1 MNLTATAAAASFEAG
16 PARTPRTPVRRVLRI
31 AFGGLAALLVT
42 IAATAA
48 TFLGTALL
56 VPVPS
61 TMTLAAAA
69 VLLGVAVATARWP
82 LRPGRARLAWAAA
95 VSAVVAAASW
105 PLFQPL
111 APATAQTA
119 TDGSADERWTLPTGS
134 RIAYRRFAAEPG
146 AAPRATPVVYLH
158 GGPAVPARATIVESL
173 QPLRV
178 AGYDVVVYDQ
188 VGSGASGRLDDIAGY
203 TLERNVADLEAIREQ
218 LGTREL
224 VLVGSSWGA
233 VLATHYLA
241 AHPER
246 VHRMVL
252 LAPGVLTRRADF
264 PYDHR
269 RSASAEDDHVLLPP
283 PRMVLAGA
291 LARIGPQAAERFAP
305 QDEMGAEMDRFIA
318 SGALEAQGRCA
329 GSPAPAASVAPAA
342 AAGRATGAN
351 YYANLM
357 IKRSLERAPDPRE
370 RLRDAHTP
378 TLILRGECDYIPLA
392 SAQPYRDA
400 LPASRLAEVPGAGHA
415 LTAAATTGTVAATI
429 SAFLSDRP
437 LPLPAR

>member
-1 MNLTATAAAASFEAG
+1 MNHTATAAAAAASYEAG
-16 PARTPRTPVRRVLRI
+16 PARAPRTPVRRALRI

-48 TFLGTALL
+48 AFLGTALL
-56 VPVPS
+56 VPVP
-61 TMTLAAAA
+61 TATTLAAAA

-95 VSAVVAAASW
+95 VSAAVTAASW

-111 APATAQTA
+111 APATAQA
-119 TDGSADERWTLPTGS
+119 AADGSAHEHWTLPTGS

-158 GGPAVPARATIVESL
+158 GGPAVPARQTIVESL
-173 QPLRV
+173 QPLRA
-178 AGYDVVVYDQ
+178 AGYDLVVYDQ

-218 LGTREL
+218 LGAQQL

-246 VHRMVL
+246 VQRMVL
-252 LAPGVLTRRADF
+252 LAPGVLTRRTDF

-269 RSASAEDDHVLLPP
+269 RSASAEDDRVLLPP
-283 PRMVLAGA
+283 PRMVLAGV
-291 LARIGPQAAERFAP
+291 LARISPPAAERFAS

-329 GSPAPAASVAPAA
+329 GSPAPAAT
-342 AAGRATGAN
+342 AGRAAGAN

-370 RLRDAHTP
+370 RLREVHTP
-378 TLILRGECDYIPLA
+378 VLILRGECDYIPLA
-392 SAQPYRDA
+392 SAQLYRDA
-400 LPASRLAEVPGAGHA
+400 LPAARLAEVPGAGHA
-415 LTAAATTGTVAATI
+415 LTAGAAGEAVAAAMRT
-429 SAFLSDRP
+429 FLEE
-437 LPLPAR
+437 PAPAPAMR

>member
-1 MNLTATAAAASFEAG
+1 MNHTPTAAAASFEAA
-16 PARTPRTPVRRVLRI
+16 PARAPRTPVRRALRI

-42 IAATAA
+42 IAASATA
-48 TFLGTALL
+48 FLGTALL
-56 VPVPS
+56 LPVPAA
-61 TMTLAAAA
+61 MTLAAAA
-69 VLLGVAVATARWP
+69 ALLGVAWATARWP
-82 LRPGRARLAWAAA
+82 LRPGRARVAWAAV

-111 APATAQTA
+111 APATAQGA
-119 TDGSADERWTLPTGS
+119 TDGSAPEHWTLPTGS

-146 AAPRATPVVYLH
+146 ATPRATPVVYLH
-158 GGPAVPARATIVESL
+158 GGPAVPARQTIVESL
-173 QPLRV
+173 QPLRA

-218 LGTREL
+218 LGAQQL

-246 VHRMVL
+246 VQRMVL
-252 LAPGVLTRRADF
+252 LAPGVLTRRTDF

-269 RSASAEDDHVLLPP
+269 RSASAEDDRVLLPP
-283 PRMVLAGA
+283 PRMVLAGV
-291 LARIGPQAAERFAP
+291 LARISPQAAERFAS

-329 GSPAPAASVAPAA
+329 GSPAPAAPAA
-342 AAGRATGAN
+342 AAGRASGAN

-357 IKRSLERAPDPRE
+357 IKRSLERAPDPRD
-370 RLRDAHTP
+370 RLREVRAP
-378 TLILRGECDYIPLA
+378 VLILRGECDYIPLA
-392 SAQPYRDA
+392 SAQLYRDA
-400 LPASRLAEVPGAGHA
+400 LPAARLAEVPGAGHA
-415 LTAAATTGTVAATI
+415 LTAGAAGEDVAAAMRTFLEEPA
-429 SAFLSDRP
+429 SA
-437 LPLPAR
+437 PAMR